1 MPQAPWAA
9 SAVEARAVAALL
21 PYAGN
26 ARTHSAEQVAQIA
39 ASILEFGFAAP
50 VLVDERG
57 EIIAGHGRLM
67 AAKSLGL
74 DTVPTIVRT
83 GLTEA
88 QKAAYRLADN
98 RIALNA
104 GWDEALLAAEVA
116 KLQEMGG
123 VDLALTGFD
132 GGEIERLL
140 AGLETDAGNLPAP
153 AVASGAEPAPGNQ
166 PDADGEDPADA
177 APEPPR
183 QAVARVGDIWLLG
196 EHRLACGDSTNP
208 ATVAR
213 VMATDRAALLFTSPP
228 YGNQRDY
235 TTGGVSDWDALMQ
248 GVFAHLDGALRRD
261 AQVLV
266 NLGLIHREG
275 EWQPYWQGWLDWM
288 RVQGWRRFGLYAWD
302 QGPGLPGDWN
312 GRLAPAFELVFHFNR
327 EARRPNKIIPCRWAG
342 HVNSEKGG
350 LRAKDGTVG
359 EWQHAGQGVQETRIP
374 DSVLRINRSPAI
386 VGGLKPRIRLRIPL
400 RGSGAAATAPEW
412 GRLLRCCT
420 MAEGI
425 TAAAI
430 GAPTAATAGTT
441 TTLTLAT
448 PFAATAQ
455 LYRGMPLLLSGD
467 RTLTTGI
474 TDYTAAR
481 VATLGETM
489 ATAGTVTTLAQI
501 PPHVLYSPTSDE
513 AVYRTA
519 TLYFYADG
527 LRWRFTGAVGTWSL
541 ELSTGGI
548 GFLVFE
554 LRAQML
560 DKAAAALPTG
570 WNTAIRPTPPRFVGG
585 RCQLNQQVARA
596 RRVML
601 EAGVSVT
608 LPDNP
613 EATEGYDPAVPVER
627 DARGAI
633 DPLMNTT
640 TAVALFNAFRQGT
653 AMSLMAILGATA
665 GNRFCVIAPAAKATG
680 MRPGERDGLG
690 QLDIA
695 FQLDGADSP
704 LFLAQF

>member
-1 MPQAPWAA
+1 MSIDLVRMRFAA
-9 SAVEARAVAALL
+9 
-21 PYAGN
+21 
-26 ARTHSAEQVAQIA
+26 IA
-39 ASILEFGFAAP
+39 AKIETTAGVDSIGGTPAN
-50 VLVDERG
+50 
-57 EIIAGHGRLM
+57 
-67 AAKSLGL
+67 
-74 DTVPTIVRT
+74 
-83 GLTEA
+83 
-88 QKAAYRLADN
+88 AD
-98 RIALNA
+98 
-104 GWDEALLAAEVA
+104 WLAADVEIDFDPVVV
-116 KLQEMGG
+116 ENPE
-123 VDLALTGFD
+123 LTG
-132 GGEIERLL
+132 
-140 AGLETDAGNLPAP
+140 
-153 AVASGAEPAPGNQ
+153 S
-166 PDADGEDPADA
+166 
-177 APEPPR
+177 
-183 QAVARVGDIWLLG
+183 
-196 EHRLACGDSTNP
+196 
-208 ATVAR
+208 
-213 VMATDRAALLFTSPP
+213 
-228 YGNQRDY
+228 
-235 TTGGVSDWDALMQ
+235 
-248 GVFAHLDGALRRD
+248 LD
-261 AQVLV
+261 
-266 NLGLIHREG
+266 
-275 EWQPYWQGWLDWM
+275 
-288 RVQGWRRFGLYAWD
+288 
-302 QGPGLPGDWN
+302 
-312 GRLAPAFELVFHFNR
+312 
-327 EARRPNKIIPCRWAG
+327 
-342 HVNSEKGG
+342 
-350 LRAKDGTVG
+350 
-359 EWQHAGQGVQETRIP
+359 
-374 DSVLRINRSPAI
+374 RSPAI

-400 RGSGAAATAPEW
+400 RGSGTAATAPEW

-474 TDYTAAR
+474 TDYSVAR

-489 ATAGTVTTLAQI
+489 ATAGTVSTLAQI

-513 AVYRTA
+513 TIYRTA

-560 DKAAAALPTG
+560 DKAAVALPTG

-613 EATEGYDPAVPVER
+613 EAAEGYDPAVPVER
-627 DARGAI
+627 DARGSI

-640 TAVALFNAFRQGT
+640 TAVALFNAFRQGA
-653 AMSLMAILGATA
+653 AMSLMAILGVTA

>member
-1 MPQAPWAA
+1 MSIDLVRMRFA
-9 SAVEARAVAALL
+9 AVAA
-21 PYAGN
+21 
-26 ARTHSAEQVAQIA
+26 
-39 ASILEFGFAAP
+39 
-50 VLVDERG
+50 
-57 EIIAGHGRLM
+57 
-67 AAKSLGL
+67 
-74 DTVPTIVRT
+74 
-83 GLTEA
+83 
-88 QKAAYRLADN
+88 
-98 RIALNA
+98 RI
-104 GWDEALLAAEVA
+104 E
-116 KLQEMGG
+116 
-123 VDLALTGFD
+123 
-132 GGEIERLL
+132 
-140 AGLETDAGNLPAP
+140 
-153 AVASGAEPAPGNQ
+153 
-166 PDADGEDPADA
+166 
-177 APEPPR
+177 
-183 QAVARVGDIWLLG
+183 
-196 EHRLACGDSTNP
+196 
-208 ATVAR
+208 
-213 VMATDRAALLFTSPP
+213 
-228 YGNQRDY
+228 
-235 TTGGVSDWDALMQ
+235 TTGGVDAIGGTPANADWLAAECEIDFDPVVVENPELT
-248 GVFAHLDGALRRD
+248 GSLD
-261 AQVLV
+261 
-266 NLGLIHREG
+266 
-275 EWQPYWQGWLDWM
+275 
-288 RVQGWRRFGLYAWD
+288 
-302 QGPGLPGDWN
+302 
-312 GRLAPAFELVFHFNR
+312 
-327 EARRPNKIIPCRWAG
+327 
-342 HVNSEKGG
+342 
-350 LRAKDGTVG
+350 
-359 EWQHAGQGVQETRIP
+359 
-374 DSVLRINRSPAI
+374 RSPAI

-400 RGSGAAATAPEW
+400 RGSGTAATAPEW

-425 TAAAI
+425 TGAAI

-474 TDYTAAR
+474 TDYTAGR

-527 LRWRFTGAVGTWSL
+527 LRWRFTGAVGNWSL

-585 RCQLNQQVARA
+585 RCQLNQRLAQA
-596 RRVML
+596 RRLML

-608 LPDNP
+608 MPDNP

-627 DARGAI
+627 DARGSI

-653 AMSLMAILGATA
+653 AMSLMAILGVTA

>member
-1 MPQAPWAA
+1 MSIDLVRMRFAA
-9 SAVEARAVAALL
+9 IAAKIETTAGTDAIGGTPANADWVAADC
-21 PYAGN
+21 
-26 ARTHSAEQVAQIA
+26 EID
-39 ASILEFGFAAP
+39 FDP
-50 VLVDERG
+50 VVVENP
-57 EIIAGHGRLM
+57 E
-67 AAKSLGL
+67 
-74 DTVPTIVRT
+74 
-83 GLTEA
+83 
-88 QKAAYRLADN
+88 
-98 RIALNA
+98 
-104 GWDEALLAAEVA
+104 
-116 KLQEMGG
+116 
-123 VDLALTGFD
+123 LTG
-132 GGEIERLL
+132 
-140 AGLETDAGNLPAP
+140 
-153 AVASGAEPAPGNQ
+153 S
-166 PDADGEDPADA
+166 
-177 APEPPR
+177 
-183 QAVARVGDIWLLG
+183 
-196 EHRLACGDSTNP
+196 
-208 ATVAR
+208 
-213 VMATDRAALLFTSPP
+213 
-228 YGNQRDY
+228 
-235 TTGGVSDWDALMQ
+235 
-248 GVFAHLDGALRRD
+248 LD
-261 AQVLV
+261 
-266 NLGLIHREG
+266 
-275 EWQPYWQGWLDWM
+275 
-288 RVQGWRRFGLYAWD
+288 
-302 QGPGLPGDWN
+302 
-312 GRLAPAFELVFHFNR
+312 
-327 EARRPNKIIPCRWAG
+327 
-342 HVNSEKGG
+342 
-350 LRAKDGTVG
+350 
-359 EWQHAGQGVQETRIP
+359 
-374 DSVLRINRSPAI
+374 RSPAI

-400 RGSGAAATAPEW
+400 RGSGTAATAPEW

-430 GAPTAATAGTT
+430 GAPTAAAAGTT

-455 LYRGMPLLLSGD
+455 LYRGMPLLLTGD

-481 VATLGETM
+481 LATLGETM

-560 DKAAAALPTG
+560 DKAAAPLPTG

-601 EAGVSVT
+601 EAGVTVT

-613 EATEGYDPAVPVER
+613 EAAEGYDPAVPVER

-653 AMSLMAILGATA
+653 AMSLMAILGVTA

>member
-1 MPQAPWAA
+1 MSIDLVRMRFA
-9 SAVEARAVAALL
+9 AVAA
-21 PYAGN
+21 
-26 ARTHSAEQVAQIA
+26 
-39 ASILEFGFAAP
+39 
-50 VLVDERG
+50 
-57 EIIAGHGRLM
+57 
-67 AAKSLGL
+67 
-74 DTVPTIVRT
+74 
-83 GLTEA
+83 
-88 QKAAYRLADN
+88 
-98 RIALNA
+98 RI
-104 GWDEALLAAEVA
+104 E
-116 KLQEMGG
+116 
-123 VDLALTGFD
+123 
-132 GGEIERLL
+132 
-140 AGLETDAGNLPAP
+140 
-153 AVASGAEPAPGNQ
+153 
-166 PDADGEDPADA
+166 
-177 APEPPR
+177 
-183 QAVARVGDIWLLG
+183 
-196 EHRLACGDSTNP
+196 
-208 ATVAR
+208 
-213 VMATDRAALLFTSPP
+213 
-228 YGNQRDY
+228 
-235 TTGGVSDWDALMQ
+235 TTGGVDAIGGTPVNADWLAADCEIDFDPVVVENPELT
-248 GVFAHLDGALRRD
+248 GSLD
-261 AQVLV
+261 
-266 NLGLIHREG
+266 
-275 EWQPYWQGWLDWM
+275 
-288 RVQGWRRFGLYAWD
+288 
-302 QGPGLPGDWN
+302 
-312 GRLAPAFELVFHFNR
+312 
-327 EARRPNKIIPCRWAG
+327 
-342 HVNSEKGG
+342 
-350 LRAKDGTVG
+350 
-359 EWQHAGQGVQETRIP
+359 
-374 DSVLRINRSPAI
+374 RSPAI

-430 GAPTAATAGTT
+430 GAPTAATTGTT

-474 TDYTAAR
+474 TDYTAGR

-627 DARGAI
+627 DARGSI

-653 AMSLMAILGATA
+653 AMSLMAVLGATA

>member
-1 MPQAPWAA
+1 MSIDLVRMRFA
-9 SAVEARAVAALL
+9 AVAA
-21 PYAGN
+21 
-26 ARTHSAEQVAQIA
+26 
-39 ASILEFGFAAP
+39 
-50 VLVDERG
+50 
-57 EIIAGHGRLM
+57 
-67 AAKSLGL
+67 
-74 DTVPTIVRT
+74 
-83 GLTEA
+83 
-88 QKAAYRLADN
+88 
-98 RIALNA
+98 RI
-104 GWDEALLAAEVA
+104 E
-116 KLQEMGG
+116 
-123 VDLALTGFD
+123 
-132 GGEIERLL
+132 
-140 AGLETDAGNLPAP
+140 
-153 AVASGAEPAPGNQ
+153 
-166 PDADGEDPADA
+166 
-177 APEPPR
+177 
-183 QAVARVGDIWLLG
+183 
-196 EHRLACGDSTNP
+196 
-208 ATVAR
+208 
-213 VMATDRAALLFTSPP
+213 
-228 YGNQRDY
+228 
-235 TTGGVSDWDALMQ
+235 TTGGVDAIGGTPTNADWLAADCEIDFDPVVVENPELT
-248 GVFAHLDGALRRD
+248 GSLD
-261 AQVLV
+261 
-266 NLGLIHREG
+266 
-275 EWQPYWQGWLDWM
+275 
-288 RVQGWRRFGLYAWD
+288 
-302 QGPGLPGDWN
+302 
-312 GRLAPAFELVFHFNR
+312 
-327 EARRPNKIIPCRWAG
+327 
-342 HVNSEKGG
+342 
-350 LRAKDGTVG
+350 
-359 EWQHAGQGVQETRIP
+359 
-374 DSVLRINRSPAI
+374 RSPGI
-386 VGGLKPRIRLRIPL
+386 VGGLRPRIRLRIPL
-400 RGSGAAATAPEW
+400 RGSGTAATAPEW
-412 GRLLRCCT
+412 GRLLRCST

-455 LYRGMPLLLSGD
+455 LYRGMPLLISGD

-489 ATAGTVTTLAQI
+489 ATAGTVTTLGQI
-501 PPHVLYSPTSDE
+501 PPHVLYSPNSDE

-608 LPDNP
+608 MPDNP

-627 DARGAI
+627 DARGSI

-653 AMSLMAILGATA
+653 AMSLMAILGVTA

-680 MRPGERDGLG
+680 MRLGERDGLG